1 MNKKSLIIASISA
14 LAVLIIA
21 YVVGGLYYTSRFL
34 PNTFVQETEIS
45 GETVAE
51 ASRQI
56 NERLEGRTVA
66 VVENGQTLKEI
77 TPKELKISFDSPDY
91 FKKVQEQQNHWAWPV
106 AFFNEKQVDAKNISL
121 KFDEA
126 AVSTLLEEVKE
137 SDQERFAPVNAQV
150 KNKEGTFYVEEE
162 VPGTEINKEKFEEE
176 LTNVMISQA
185 DTLAVENTY
194 LLATLTKDSEE
205 LKERIATLQNA
216 ADTTITYTLAGQE
229 IQVPKEQ
236 IAQWLSVDETGQVV
250 VDRDAARGYLDG
262 LHDQYATFGKPRS
275 FKSTNRGTVEVPA
288 GEYGWSVAVEEES
301 GNLVDYILAG
311 ENVTVTPAILGS
323 GYHEDGT
330 DIGNTYI
337 EIDLA
342 SQNMYYYQNGERV
355 FETPIVSG
363 HSQTPTP
370 VGVFMAWNKVEDTDL
385 IGYNPRRGNDYAQ
398 PVDYWIPIDWDGVGI
413 HDAAWQA
420 SFSPEQWKTNGSNG
434 CINTPPGAM
443 GQLYALID
451 IGTPVV
457 IF

>member
-14 LAVLIIA
+14 LAVLVIA
-21 YVVGGLYYTSRFL
+21 YVAGGLYYTSRFL

-45 GETVAE
+45 GETVE
-51 ASRQI
+51 EVSHKI
-56 NERLEGRTVA
+56 NETLEGRTVA
-66 VVENGQTLKEI
+66 VSENNQTLKKI
-77 TPKELKISFDSPDY
+77 TPKELKISFDSSDY

-106 AFFNEKQVDAKNISL
+106 AFFNEKQVDTKNINL

-126 AVSTLLEEVKE
+126 AVAALLEEVKGSNE
-137 SDQERFAPVNAQV
+137 ERLAPVNAQV
-150 KNKEGTFYVEEE
+150 GNKEGIFYIEEE
-162 VPGTEINKEKFEEE
+162 VPGTEISKEKFEAE
-176 LTNVMISQA
+176 LANVMISQA
-185 DTLAVENTY
+185 DTLAIENTY
-194 LLATLTKDSEE
+194 LLATVTKDNEE
-205 LKERIATLQNA
+205 LKERLVTLQDA
-216 ADTTITYTLAGQE
+216 ADTAITYTLAGQE
-229 IQVPKEQ
+229 IKVPKEK
-236 IAQWLSVDETGQVV
+236 IAEWLSMDEADQVV
-250 VDRDAARGYLDG
+250 VDRDAAREYLDG

-275 FKSTNRGTVEVPA
+275 FKSTNRGTIEVPA

-311 ENVTVTPAILGS
+311 KDVTVTPEILGS

-342 SQNMYYYQNGERV
+342 SQDMYYYQNGERV

-385 IGYNPRRGNDYAQ
+385 IGYNPRRGNEYAQ
-398 PVDYWIPIDWDGVGI
+398 PVDYWIPIDWNGVGI
-413 HDAAWQA
+413 HDAGWQA
-420 SFSPEQWKTNGSNG
+420 SFSPEQWAINGSNG